1 MIPLVHDFAGETVLV
16 VGGGS
21 VGSRKARRF
30 ANEADVIVVSPSF
43 DERLREFASWDD
55 GEDDDGDDGD
65 DDNDSNV
72 GNDCDEDNDGDSD
85 EADAGSVELV
95 REAVDADDAEAW
107 VERTD
112 PTLVVAATDDAA
124 INAAA
129 EAAARKRGALINRT
143 DESGAR
149 DADSVVVPAT
159 VDEDPVT
166 VAIST
171 GGTSPALSRYLR
183 QQIEAEIEGA
193 GAMAELTGE
202 LREELQAEGVDPE
215 TRRDAIRAV
224 VRSSPVW
231 KALQTGE
238 PNARQ
243 EADRVVQKTCRN
255 S

>member
-30 ANEADVIVVSPSF
+30 ASEADVVVVSPSF
-43 DERLREFASWDD
+43 DERLREFATEESGSDD
-55 GEDDDGDDGD
+55 ET
-65 DDNDSNV
+65 
-72 GNDCDEDNDGDSD
+72 
-85 EADAGSVELV
+85 GSVDLV
-95 REAVDADDAEAW
+95 REAVDADDVEAW

-112 PTLVVAATDDAA
+112 PALVVAATDDAA

-129 EAAARKRGALINRT
+129 EAAARKRNALINRT

-149 DADSVVVPAT
+149 DVDSVVVPAT

-183 QQIEAEIEGA
+183 QRIETEIEGA

-202 LREELQAEGVDPE
+202 LREELQAEGVDPDV
-215 TRRDAIRAV
+215 RRDAIRAV

-231 KALQTGE
+231 KALQAGDT
-238 PNARQ
+238 NARQ

>member
-21 VGSRKARRF
+21 VGSRKASRF
-30 ANEADVIVVSPSF
+30 ASEADVVVVSPSF
-43 DERLREFASWDD
+43 DERLREFAATESGSDD
-55 GEDDDGDDGD
+55 ET
-65 DDNDSNV
+65 
-72 GNDCDEDNDGDSD
+72 
-85 EADAGSVELV
+85 GSVELV
-95 REAVDADDAEAW
+95 REAVDADDVEAW
-107 VERTD
+107 IERTD
-112 PTLVVAATDDAA
+112 PALVVAATDDAT
-124 INAAA
+124 INAVA

-149 DADSVVVPAT
+149 EADSVVVPAT

-215 TRRDAIRAV
+215 VRRDAIRAV

-231 KALQTGE
+231 KALQAGDT
-238 PNARQ
+238 NARQ

>member
-30 ANEADVIVVSPSF
+30 ASEADVVVVSPRF
-43 DERLREFASWDD
+43 AEDLREFEV
-55 GEDDDGDDGD
+55 GTDGDAA
-65 DDNDSNV
+65 V
-72 GNDCDEDNDGDSD
+72 G
-85 EADAGSVELV
+85 GSLELV
-95 REAVDADDAEAW
+95 REAVDADDVDTW

-112 PTLVVAATDDAA
+112 PALVVAATDDAA

-159 VDEDPVT
+159 VEEDPVT
-166 VAIST
+166 VAISS

-183 QQIEAEIEGA
+183 QRIEAEIEGA

-202 LREELQAEGVDPE
+202 LREELQAEGVDPDV
-215 TRRDAIRAV
+215 RRDAIRAV

-231 KALQTGE
+231 KALQAGDT
-238 PNARQ
+238 NARQ
-243 EADRVVQKTCRN
+243 EAERVVQKTCRN

>member
-30 ANEADVIVVSPSF
+30 ASEADVVVVSPSF
-43 DERLREFASWDD
+43 AEGLREFEV
-55 GEDDDGDDGD
+55 GTDGDAA
-65 DDNDSNV
+65 V
-72 GNDCDEDNDGDSD
+72 G
-85 EADAGSVELV
+85 GSLELV
-95 REAVDADDAEAW
+95 REAVGADDVDAW

-112 PTLVVAATDDAA
+112 PALVVAATDDAA

-159 VDEDPVT
+159 VEEDPVT

-183 QQIEAEIEGA
+183 QRIEAEIAGA

-202 LREELQAEGVDPE
+202 LREELQAEGVDPNV
-215 TRRDAIRAV
+215 RRDAIRAV

-231 KALQTGE
+231 KALQAGDT
-238 PNARQ
+238 NARQ
-243 EADRVVQKTCRN
+243 EAERVVQKTCRN